1 MTQCC
6 FDVPVL
12 FLFHAIPPTPKR
24 HRIILIGVEEKKEK
38 KEKKEREKKEK
49 ERERRTV

>member
-1 MTQCC
+1 MVETGK
-6 FDVPVL
+6 DSG
-12 FLFHAIPPTPKR
+12 
-24 HRIILIGVEEKKEK
+24 IILIGVEEKKEK

>member
-1 MTQCC
+1 MRTFPFEQSMCWCC
-6 FDVPVL
+6 GSAVW
-12 FLFHAIPPTPKR
+12 TPGG
-24 HRIILIGVEEKKEK
+24 IILIGVEEKKEK